1 MNFTFIVLIILG
13 SILLWGLLAT
23 EFSEVGSIISKILKN
38 INNAI
43 HHDDYE

>member
-1 MNFTFIVLIILG
+1 MNFTFIILIILG

-23 EFSEVGSIISKILKN
+23 EFNVMGSIISKILKN

-43 HHDDYE
+43 HHNDYE